1 MKYLYTYWFK
11 YHGAFY
17 TAVANEIKN
26 NNFGSLIKIS
36 LIHAYT
42 SLLCLAY
49 CYHMIKSSVF

>member
-1 MKYLYTYWFK
+1 M

-36 LIHAYT
+36 LIHAY
-42 SLLCLAY
+42 SPPL
-49 CYHMIKSSVF
+49 VFSI